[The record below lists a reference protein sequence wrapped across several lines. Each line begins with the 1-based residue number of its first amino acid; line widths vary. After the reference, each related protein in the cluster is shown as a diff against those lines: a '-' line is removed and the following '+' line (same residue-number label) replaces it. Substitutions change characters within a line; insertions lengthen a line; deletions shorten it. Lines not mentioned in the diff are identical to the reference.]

1 METALQN
8 QESLTTFAELQHQLR
23 QTQAALAASQ
33 AKFDLIFQQ
42 SLDAIVV
49 IDGLTGHIL
58 DANQTTQKVLGYPPE
73 ILIGQHFSIFLPS
86 IDHLPPI
93 NTLLDQFRIHGVA
106 LEGHEFRRADGSWC
120 PIDLTVNLVPW
131 HQETAIVATL
141 RDVTERRRAEEAQL
155 KLIQELDAFAH
166 TVAHDLKS
174 PLGILVGAS
183 AVLQDLPA
191 LQDDDC
197 QMLTDLISENSNRM
211 SNIIEELLLLAQ
223 MRNLEIELYPLDMG
237 HIVRESNKRLGP
249 LLKEYQAEVIIAPT
263 WPLALGYGPWIEEV
277 WVNYLSN
284 ALKYGGQPPQIEFG
298 ADASQNGQVRFWI
311 RDNGSGLT
319 PAEQGRLFTQ
329 FTQLAKV
336 RAEGHG
342 LGLSIVRRIVEKL
355 GGEVGV
361 QSEIG
366 VGSVF
371 SFTLRAVD

>member
-1 METALQN
+1 
-8 QESLTTFAELQHQLR
+8 
-23 QTQAALAASQ
+23 
-33 AKFDLIFQQ
+33 
-42 SLDAIVV
+42 
-49 IDGLTGHIL
+49 
-58 DANQTTQKVLGYPPE
+58 
-73 ILIGQHFSIFLPS
+73 
-86 IDHLPPI
+86 
-93 NTLLDQFRIHGVA
+93 
-106 LEGHEFRRADGSWC
+106 
-120 PIDLTVNLVPW
+120 
-131 HQETAIVATL
+131 
-141 RDVTERRRAEEAQL
+141 
-155 KLIQELDAFAH
+155 
-166 TVAHDLKS
+166 
-174 PLGILVGAS
+174 LGILVGAS